1 MDIDT
6 FCDDTPRLFQIRL
19 EAKRKYDEIKERQ
32 EWERMRFQT
41 VILVNKDRKKQNQ
54 VKPKDLIEFPW
65 EKGSK
70 IKDIKK
76 EREKIDYIVAKE
88 RRRRK
93 KYGKQF

>member
-6 FCDDTPRLFQIRL
+6 FWDDTPRLFQIRL

>member
-6 FCDDTPRLFQIRL
+6 FWDDTPRLFQIRL

-32 EWERMRFQT
+32 EWESMRFQT

-54 VKPKDLIEFPW
+54 EKPKDLIEFPW